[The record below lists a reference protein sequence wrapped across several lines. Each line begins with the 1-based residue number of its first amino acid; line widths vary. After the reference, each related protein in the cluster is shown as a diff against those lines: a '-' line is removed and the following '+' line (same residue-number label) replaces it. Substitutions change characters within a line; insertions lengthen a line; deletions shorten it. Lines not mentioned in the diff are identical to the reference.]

1 MSSKERLLMR
11 SPTTDVF
18 SGLYRGAGLLAIVG
32 TLGCGSIVDRFS
44 GRREACEIISIGK
57 PATGRVLRLIDTG
70 TTINNDPVV
79 EFVLEV
85 TPPDGKPY
93 EAHTKGLVS
102 RLDIPA
108 VQPGRV
114 FPVKY
119 DPQNPAR
126 VALDIWGCPKK

>member
-1 MSSKERLLMR
+1 MR
-11 SPTTDVF
+11 SPTSEGF
-18 SGLYRGAGLLAIVG
+18 SHLYRGAGLLTIVG
-32 TLGCGSIVDRFS
+32 TLGCSSIVDSFS
-44 GRREACEIISIGK
+44 GRKEACEIISIGK
-57 PATGRVLRLIDTG
+57 PATGRVVRLIDTG

-85 TPPDGKPY
+85 TPLDGKPY
-93 EAHTKGLVS
+93 EAHAKGLVS

-119 DPQNPAR
+119 DPQNPTR
-126 VALDIWGCPKK
+126 VALDIWNCPKK

>member
-1 MSSKERLLMR
+1 MSDIPL
-11 SPTTDVF
+11 
-18 SGLYRGAGLLAIVG
+18 GLYRNASLLAIVG
-32 TLGCGSIVDRFS
+32 TLGCQSIADSFS
-44 GRREACEIISIGK
+44 GRKEACEIVSIGK
-57 PATGRVLRLIDTG
+57 PATGRVVRLIDTG

-93 EAHTKGLVS
+93 EARTKGLVS

-119 DPQNPAR
+119 DPSDPTR
-126 VALDIWGCPKK
+126 VVLDIWDCPRK

>member
-1 MSSKERLLMR
+1 LREKVHVRFLMNRRFLRL
-11 SPTTDVF
+11 F
-18 SGLYRGAGLLAIVG
+18 CGAGLLTIVG
-32 TLGCGSIVDRFS
+32 TLGCSSIVDSFS
-44 GRREACEIISIGK
+44 GRTEACEIIGIGR
-57 PATGRVLRLIDTG
+57 PATGRVVRLIDTG

-85 TPPDGKPY
+85 TPPDGKKY
-93 EAHTKGLVS
+93 EAHAKGLVS

-119 DPQNPAR
+119 DPQDPTR
-126 VALDIWGCPKK
+126 VALDIWDCSKK

>member
-1 MSSKERLLMR
+1 MR
-11 SPTTDVF
+11 TPTGDIF
-18 SGLYRGAGLLAIVG
+18 RGLFRGAGLLAIAG
-32 TLGCGSIVDRFS
+32 MLGCGSMVDSFS
-44 GRREACEIISIGK
+44 GRKEACEIVRIGK
-57 PATGRVLRLIDTG
+57 PATGTVVRLIDTG

-85 TPPDGKPY
+85 TPPDGMPY
-93 EAHTKGLVS
+93 EARTKGLVS

-126 VALDIWGCPKK
+126 VALDIWECPEK